1 MLATAMLAGC
11 QDAPIPGDN
20 TENYFS
26 FSAGVAKTRTEAI
39 VEDDGLTFRWTD
51 RDEVGIYGIQDDR
64 SLGDNYAY
72 TAYPDSE
79 DAANCVFRFSTYGQ
93 AYQNVAAGSEFYAYY
108 PYDPAANESTPGAL
122 PIVLPAEQQQLTAG
136 SPDQLPHYW
145 RSKWPRL
152 GMTIDGD
159 QGIAHSVPVRTD
171 SCQRNSSSG
180 GGE

>member
-51 RDEVGIYGIQDDR
+51 RDEVGLYGIQDDR

-79 DAANCVFRFSTYGQ
+79 DAANCVFRF
-93 AYQNVAAGSEFYAYY
+93 
-108 PYDPAANESTPGAL
+108 
-122 PIVLPAEQQQLTAG
+122 
-136 SPDQLPHYW
+136 
-145 RSKWPRL
+145 
-152 GMTIDGD
+152 
-159 QGIAHSVPVRTD
+159 
-171 SCQRNSSSG
+171 
-180 GGE
+180 

>member
-108 PYDPAANESTPGAL
+108 QWFYNIPS
-122 PIVLPAEQQQLTAG
+122 AEV
-136 SPDQLPHYW
+136 
-145 RSKWPRL
+145 
-152 GMTIDGD
+152 IDK
-159 QGIAHSVPVRTD
+159 VPLNFLKKAYFGLQDLDLDLAVQKVGR
-171 SCQRNSSSG
+171 Q
-180 GGE
+180 

>member
-122 PIVLPAEQQQLTAG
+122 PIVLPAG
-136 SPDQLPHYW
+136 PGMRSPASRRSSKDSSIRRTSAAVGNGTPLLASAMERIKLPG
-145 RSKWPRL
+145 RSC
-152 GMTIDGD
+152 G
-159 QGIAHSVPVRTD
+159 
-171 SCQRNSSSG
+171 
-180 GGE
+180 

>member
-1 MLATAMLAGC
+1 MRATAMLAGC

-93 AYQNVAAGSEFYAYY
+93 AYQNVAAGSEF
-108 PYDPAANESTPGAL
+108 
-122 PIVLPAEQQQLTAG
+122 
-136 SPDQLPHYW
+136 
-145 RSKWPRL
+145 
-152 GMTIDGD
+152 
-159 QGIAHSVPVRTD
+159 
-171 SCQRNSSSG
+171 
-180 GGE
+180 

>member
-93 AYQNVAAGSEFYAYY
+93 AYQNVAAGSEFYAY
-108 PYDPAANESTPGAL
+108 PPQTR
-122 PIVLPAEQQQLTAG
+122 VRRVRC
-136 SPDQLPHYW
+136 
-145 RSKWPRL
+145 RSYCPPNNSNSRL
-152 GMTIDGD
+152 
-159 QGIAHSVPVRTD
+159 ARRTTLHAMD
-171 SCQRNSSSG
+171 S
-180 GGE
+180 

>member
-122 PIVLPAEQQQLTAG
+122 PIVLPLSLIHISAPTR
-136 SPDQLPHYW
+136 P
-145 RSKWPRL
+145 
-152 GMTIDGD
+152 
-159 QGIAHSVPVRTD
+159 
-171 SCQRNSSSG
+171 
-180 GGE
+180 